1 MASPAGREPDRGTE
15 YELKSKNRLEAVAV
29 PSTLRQHTP
38 SAHCTS
44 PRRSSALRRQGKIA
58 AKMDAHKLIA
68 ALKGGSKGIPRFK
81 TENTLGD
88 YSRCF
93 SAFDTETDV
102 KTKIMI
108 LSSNPKAYNLDK
120 MLEFLAN
127 SRSV

>member
-58 AKMDAHKLIA
+58 AKMDAHEYYCHWILCRD
-68 ALKGGSKGIPRFK
+68 LKEKFSRTMKKDRNSTFVGGLKKFGNFQ
-81 TENTLGD
+81 
-88 YSRCF
+88 
-93 SAFDTETDV
+93 
-102 KTKIMI
+102 
-108 LSSNPKAYNLDK
+108 
-120 MLEFLAN
+120 
-127 SRSV
+127 

>member
-58 AKMDAHKLIA
+58 AKMDAH
-68 ALKGGSKGIPRFK
+68 ALRQEATESRHPSVARLRQPPISEELLPGQFLGGIGIRS
-81 TENTLGD
+81 
-88 YSRCF
+88 YR
-93 SAFDTETDV
+93 
-102 KTKIMI
+102 
-108 LSSNPKAYNLDK
+108 
-120 MLEFLAN
+120 N
-127 SRSV
+127 SGRAERGR

>member
-58 AKMDAHKLIA
+58 AKMDAHDHSHLHF
-68 ALKGGSKGIPRFK
+68 LTPPHSKNASEKWSHIYILTNRRY
-81 TENTLGD
+81 TVTL
-88 YSRCF
+88 
-93 SAFDTETDV
+93 
-102 KTKIMI
+102 
-108 LSSNPKAYNLDK
+108 
-120 MLEFLAN
+120 
-127 SRSV
+127 